1 MRMIHPAIIWEIER
15 REREKR
21 ERENENAR
29 RIPLPLPLPRVP
41 ERAPDKV
48 EVDYTINF

>member
-1 MRMIHPAIIWEIER
+1 MIHPAIIWEIEK

-29 RIPLPLPLPRVP
+29 RIPLYVPTPREP
-41 ERAPDKV
+41 ERAPENH